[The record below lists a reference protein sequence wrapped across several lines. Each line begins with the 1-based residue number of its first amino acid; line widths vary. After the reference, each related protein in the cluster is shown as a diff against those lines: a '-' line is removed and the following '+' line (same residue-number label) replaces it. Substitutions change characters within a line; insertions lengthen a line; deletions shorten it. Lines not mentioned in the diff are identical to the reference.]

1 MTQSYDDA
9 AYYVDRASSLLS
21 VGDVDGATESVAAA
35 ATALSPA
42 PFPGMTRDA
51 RAYADAAVG
60 AMRDQPVDDERAHTY
75 LQLLGRT
82 VEELAAYERA
92 AFERAA

>member
-1 MTQSYDDA
+1 
-9 AYYVDRASSLLS
+9 
-21 VGDVDGATESVAAA
+21 
-35 ATALSPA
+35 
-42 PFPGMTRDA
+42 
-51 RAYADAAVG
+51 
-60 AMRDQPVDDERAHTY
+60 MRDQPVDDERAHTY